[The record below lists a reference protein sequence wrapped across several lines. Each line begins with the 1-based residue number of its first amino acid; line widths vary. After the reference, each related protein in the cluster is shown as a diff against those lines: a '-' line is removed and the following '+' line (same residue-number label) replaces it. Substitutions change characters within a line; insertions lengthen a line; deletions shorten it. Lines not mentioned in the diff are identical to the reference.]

1 MVAKGGSE
9 IMEKRSKRFRHKRIL
24 KFKEKLLEMGF
35 LILLGVVLGSSIFL
49 GTRIFANRE
58 PDFAK
63 VPAITQRQGDPVLT
77 INTNKEKVNQM
88 ISFFLTDYQKTK
100 VFNINFILKMKRC

>member
-1 MVAKGGSE
+1 
-9 IMEKRSKRFRHKRIL
+9 ME
-24 KFKEKLLEMGF
+24 EKKVNYWKWAF
-35 LILLGVVLGSSIFL
+35 LILLGVVFGSSIFL

-88 ISFFLTDYQKTK
+88 ISFFLTDYQKDQGIQYKFYLETICAMYK
-100 VFNINFILKMKRC
+100 LHKNMNSTINMTDLYNV